1 MCVYVYNVQ
10 LTQSK
15 MYIVH
20 YGVYQVPGILLC
32 AGLRITNSIPT
43 RTNIASFIIKHSLPF
58 LPGNH
63 GKSTFDVICCKHRP
77 ANFPFHRPI
86 PIISNIDP
94 HEISI
99 ASPSSLSPQP
109 HTYSPH
115 RLAPI
120 NITRPIYTPS
130 PLLPATRSTYI
141 HGPCPIH
148 YLHR

>member
-1 MCVYVYNVQ
+1 MMPHTC
-10 LTQSK
+10 
-15 MYIVH
+15 I
-20 YGVYQVPGILLC
+20 PGILLC

-43 RTNIASFIIKHSLPF
+43 RKNIASFIIKHSRPF

-63 GKSTFDVICCKHRP
+63 CKATFDVICCKPEP

-109 HTYSPH
+109 TPTPHIVSPPSISLAPSILHRPYSPSP
-115 RLAPI
+115 AP
-120 NITRPIYTPS
+120 RIYTV
-130 PLLPATRSTYI
+130 PALFTTPTSR
-141 HGPCPIH
+141 
-148 YLHR
+148 REAEA